1 MWQMGCLF
9 CSVSWAKCKQKSLI
23 PKAKLSTKFNQNLFT
38 SVCNTLLANKQK
50 KTTNAAENRSLLQDV
65 CGLWTF
71 YKYDAG
77 CSLVPLI
84 QQPTHTDS
92 YISFV
97 SRSCCNWLVT
107 PVLSFREVNNMSLS
121 NQPWPTTIHRQHGGW
136 LCREDTCTQ
145 IWVCVCVWMCV
156 CVSCTGNA
164 CRGHFNRGFQRWM
177 MA

>member
-23 PKAKLSTKFNQNLFT
+23 PKAKLTTKFNQNLFT
-38 SVCNTLLANKQK
+38 SVCNTLLANKQP
-50 KTTNAAENRSLLQDV
+50 NAAENRSLLRDV

-84 QQPTHTDS
+84 QQPTHTQILTS
-92 YISFV
+92 LLCRGHV
-97 SRSCCNWLVT
+97 VT
-107 PVLSFREVNNMSLS
+107 DWWHQFSLS
-121 NQPWPTTIHRQHGGW
+121 ERWTTCRCRTSHDQPLYTDSMAGG
-136 LCREDTCTQ
+136 CVERTPAHKSE
-145 IWVCVCVWMCV
+145 CVCVWMCV

-164 CRGHFNRGFQRWM
+164 CRATSTEVSRGEWWLN
-177 MA
+177 